1 MTCFIHPKFHSASS
15 GYSFEQFVHTVFLIV
30 FTLIP
35 CINFLYGLA
44 EAIIIFSTIR
54 NQNDQEGKALFKKY
68 VVYIGSYL
76 FLTFFMFLLYFWAVF
91 DPSEGTSAPFRW
103 MSYFITL
110 MLVSTPL
117 IVGIVRFIEMSS
129 KSGLVKKCFG
139 KNAEMRGSLVKE
151 KIFEF
156 DSFEKKAIKKFVS
169 NIYVSVCY
177 CLANVKQYS
186 QAEIKINSESSQ
198 ETNEYIIDKEKV
210 LNLPNSRLANDNVV
224 LTSDNFS
231 ITCVEFAPKIFS
243 YLRKIDDISETEI
256 IQSFL
261 PMNNTQGIKESEG
274 KSGNFFI
281 NTDDKQF
288 ILKTIV
294 FEDVELIRT
303 MLIEKMAHHFTEHND
318 SIIGRIYGL
327 YKLKIK
333 TGLFSEDEIYFIL
346 MKNVFG
352 IFQENV
358 LCKYD
363 LKGSALNRKVELDS
377 DKIDQEVMKDLN
389 FLEIEGGLM
398 LNEQTTKKLM
408 TVSANDVTFLA
419 SLGIMDYSLL
429 VVKLSLNKDEII
441 EVFGRYHRKK
451 AEREISFI
459 LGEKE
464 MASFS
469 MEDSE
474 DDKDNSILN
483 NDNMRFDSS
492 QIGNLKKYIFPS
504 LKPDV
509 AYVIAIIDFF
519 QLYNLRKNL
528 ETKFKLI
535 KAKKTDI
542 SSVPPEEYV
551 IRFINN
557 MSKITNG
564 RQLLQHSQS
573 IDNQ

>member
-1 MTCFIHPKFHSASS
+1 
-15 GYSFEQFVHTVFLIV
+15 
-30 FTLIP
+30 
-35 CINFLYGLA
+35 
-44 EAIIIFSTIR
+44 
-54 NQNDQEGKALFKKY
+54 
-68 VVYIGSYL
+68 
-76 FLTFFMFLLYFWAVF
+76 
-91 DPSEGTSAPFRW
+91 
-103 MSYFITL
+103 
-110 MLVSTPL
+110 
-117 IVGIVRFIEMSS
+117 MSS

-151 KIFEF
+151 QIFEF

-358 LCKYD
+358 LCK
-363 LKGSALNRKVELDS
+363 
-377 DKIDQEVMKDLN
+377 
-389 FLEIEGGLM
+389 
-398 LNEQTTKKLM
+398 TTLRA
-408 TVSANDVTFLA
+408 VPL
-419 SLGIMDYSLL
+419 
-429 VVKLSLNKDEII
+429 
-441 EVFGRYHRKK
+441 
-451 AEREISFI
+451 
-459 LGEKE
+459 
-464 MASFS
+464 
-469 MEDSE
+469 
-474 DDKDNSILN
+474 
-483 NDNMRFDSS
+483 
-492 QIGNLKKYIFPS
+492 
-504 LKPDV
+504 
-509 AYVIAIIDFF
+509 IA
-519 QLYNLRKNL
+519 RW
-528 ETKFKLI
+528 
-535 KAKKTDI
+535 
-542 SSVPPEEYV
+542 S
-551 IRFINN
+551 
-557 MSKITNG
+557 
-564 RQLLQHSQS
+564 
-573 IDNQ
+573 